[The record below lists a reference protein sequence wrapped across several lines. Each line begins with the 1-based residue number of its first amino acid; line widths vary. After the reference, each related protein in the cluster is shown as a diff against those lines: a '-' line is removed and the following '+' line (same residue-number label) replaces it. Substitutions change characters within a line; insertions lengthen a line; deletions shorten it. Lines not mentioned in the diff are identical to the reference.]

1 MSDDTTLDADAHFA
15 IVPEWVLYHDKLS
28 DRAVRLYAILRR
40 KADNATGVAW
50 PSRATLAAALR
61 GCSKESVDRAVKEL
75 VTAGAVTTERRFD
88 HERKQWQSTRYTVM
102 TSSPV
107 TTGSRVGAPTPSRV
121 GDDGVAA
128 PVTTDLEPVTDS
140 QEPTPPSTTRGV
152 ANAVSITNLC
162 NLLATSIDAHRLG
175 TGRPKITK
183 AWERDMRLL
192 IERGPLGVEPV
203 RGVAPDVIARAIT
216 FVFEHLADPGRDGFC
231 WADQVQSPNALRR
244 HWPKLVDAKRKQ
256 EAGAGVSK
264 GARTI
269 DRVAERLAAQQRPA
283 LELLAGGSTQ
293 TQGG

>member
-1 MSDDTTLDADAHFA
+1 MSDDTVLDADAHFA
-15 IVPEWVLYHDKLS
+15 IVPEWVLYHDKIS
-28 DRAVRLYAILRR
+28 DRGVRLYGILRR

-50 PSRATLAAALR
+50 PSRSTLADLLR
-61 GCSKESVDRAVKEL
+61 CSKESVDRAVKEL
-75 VTAGAVTTERRFD
+75 VSAGAVTTERRFD

-102 TSSPV
+102 ASSPV

-128 PVTTDLEPVTDS
+128 PVTTDPEPVTDS
-140 QEPTPPSTTRGV
+140 QKPTPPSTTRGV
-152 ANAVSITNLC
+152 ANATSITNLC
-162 NLLATSIDAHRLG
+162 NMLATSIDLHRNG
-175 TGRPKITK
+175 TGRPKVTK

-192 IERGPLGVEPV
+192 IERGPLGVDGA
-203 RGVAPDVIARAIT
+203 RGVGPDVIARAVS

-256 EAGAGVSK
+256 EQGTGASK

-269 DRVAERLAAQQRPA
+269 DRVAKRLAEQQRPNLA
-283 LELLAGGSTQ
+283 LLPGAN
-293 TQGG
+293 QGG